1 MRSISAEE
9 LKKLQAS
16 GTPFFLLDVREPG
29 EFAAGKIAGAV
40 NIPMNDVERR
50 LRELPKDRDIVVMC
64 HSGAR
69 SARITAVLNG
79 LGYKNAANLAGGI
92 SAWSRRIDP
101 QVSSGGPSLGG
112 LLKSLFG
119 GSRPR

>member
-1 MRSISAEE
+1 MKSISVEE
-9 LKKLQAS
+9 LKELQVS
-16 GTPFFLLDVREPG
+16 RTPFFLLDVREPS

-50 LRELPKDRDIVVMC
+50 LRELPKDREIVVMC

-69 SARITAVLNG
+69 SARITSVLNR

-101 QVSSGGPSLGG
+101 QASPGGPSLGG

-119 GSRPR
+119 NRPN